1 MYKTITLT
9 IFIFITLLASL
20 NCLAGESNFS
30 VKKDFMI
37 GRIIDIDAPTISNT
51 EAITV
56 IDNDEKI
63 WEFDFQSQ
71 IGHFTPSHLKHHMIN
86 GDFVKVVF
94 FYESE
99 SAIVLDIT
107 DYP

>member
-1 MYKTITLT
+1 MYRTITLI

-20 NCLAGESNFS
+20 NCLAGDSNFS
-30 VKKDFMI
+30 AKKDFMI

-56 IDNDEKI
+56 IDNAEKI

-86 GDFVKVVF
+86 GDLVKVVF
-94 FYESE
+94 FYESD